1 MVAASKVAQQQPL
14 SSFGNAVAGALGALF
29 ALSITYPLDI
39 VKTRLQ
45 VQSKS
50 THTVEYY
57 ESTLDAITKIF
68 KAEGVFG
75 LYTGLPSGLIGVAST
90 NFAYFYWYSFI
101 RTRYQQTRSTTS
113 LSTVEE
119 LIIGAL
125 AGALAQI
132 FTIPVSVVT
141 TRQQTSIITE
151 RKALIET
158 ANEII
163 SEDGITG
170 LWKGLGPSLI
180 LCVNPAITYG
190 AFERFK
196 DIMLK
201 RNFNLTPGLIFLLG
215 ALSKTIATVVT
226 YPYIMAKVR
235 LQWKPPKKHDD
246 IEDEDQQMFDIDDQ
260 KRKAGTKTFNN
271 KNKSAIGILMNIRKS
286 DGFLGWYK
294 GMQAQILKAVF
305 SQAILFYAKEYTTL
319 YTIFLFSLISRLR
332 SNRKLE

>member
-1 MVAASKVAQQQPL
+1 MAAVSKVAQPPPL
-14 SSFGNAVAGALGALF
+14 SPLGNAVAGSLGAVF

-39 VKTRLQ
+39 IKTRLQ

-50 THTVEYY
+50 VCVEYY
-57 ESTLDAITKIF
+57 ESTTDAIRKIL
-68 KAEGVFG
+68 KAEGILG
-75 LYTGLPSGLIGVAST
+75 LYTGLLSGLIGVAST

-101 RTRYQQTRSTTS
+101 RTRYQQARSTIS
-113 LSTVEE
+113 LSTAEE
-119 LIIGAL
+119 LIVGAL

-141 TRQQTSIITE
+141 TRQQTSIVTE
-151 RKALIET
+151 RKSLIGT
-158 ANEII
+158 AKEIT

-170 LWKGLGPSLI
+170 LWKGLGPSLV

-201 RNFNLTPGLIFLLG
+201 RNFSLTPGLIFWLG

-235 LQWKPPKKHDD
+235 LQWKPPKKKVAINGVEDD
-246 IEDEDQQMFDIDDQ
+246 DVEDEEDKQVFDDVDGQ
-260 KRKAGTKTFNN
+260 NRKANRV
-271 KNKSAIGILMNIRKS
+271 KNKSAIDILINILKT

-294 GMQAQILKAVF
+294 LIVKSTLKGNCLNIKGVK
-305 SQAILFYAKEYTTL
+305 LTL
-319 YTIFLFSLISRLR
+319 
-332 SNRKLE
+332 